1 MLREN
6 KQSLLLLALQHAVTF
21 AAGLACE
28 GMIPFCAIYSS
39 FLQRGYDQIIHDV
52 ALQSLPVRFAM
63 DRAGLV
69 GADGATHCGF
79 ADVAYMGCI
88 PNMVVMA
95 VSLEHYIPGQIT
107 KPLKLFS
114 LLYCIN
120 TSSQTGGYGCCHFV
134 LAAKEAIKVQHNA
147 VFLCNGKSMPVLIL
161 SLEIYL
167 LSPKQQMQGSNQAQT
182 HPALQIKQED
192 NL

>member
-1 MLREN
+1 M
-6 KQSLLLLALQHAVTF
+6 QHAVTF

-63 DRAGLV
+63 DRGGLV

-79 ADVAYMGCI
+79 ADVTYMGCV

-95 VSLEHYIPGQIT
+95 VRRYGSLHRGGQ
-107 KPLKLFS
+107 
-114 LLYCIN
+114 
-120 TSSQTGGYGCCHFV
+120 V
-134 LAAKEAIKVQHNA
+134 L
-147 VFLCNGKSMPVLIL
+147 
-161 SLEIYL
+161 
-167 LSPKQQMQGSNQAQT
+167 
-182 HPALQIKQED
+182 
-192 NL
+192 